1 MLAQVNEQ
9 FSSSQANFG
18 LAGLTGFVFPKIEST
33 LTTRDYGRFI
43 ISPMEQGYG
52 ATLGNSLRRVLIS
65 SLEGAAIV
73 SVRMSD
79 VHHEFSDIPFVKEDV
94 MQVMLN
100 LKQIRVKMQ
109 GDIPMRMRLQVRGE
123 GTVTAGDIETPPELE
138 IVNPDLYL
146 FTTDSPKANLSIEF
160 AVERGRGYSP
170 AEKRLSLALGEL
182 PLDAIYS
189 PIRRVNFEVESA
201 RVGQMTNYDRL
212 ILEIWTDGTLRP
224 NDALSQAANLLM
236 MHLGLVRSVSTGV
249 VAAQPII
256 EEEPKHADWH
266 KHPIENLNL
275 SVRVFNAL
283 KRSGLSLVG
292 EVVEDLN
299 NLDKKRNLGQ
309 KSITELVEKLIE
321 YGIPKEL
328 IDAKLKI
335 NSL

>member
-1 MLAQVNEQ
+1 MLP
-9 FSSSQANFG
+9 
-18 LAGLTGFVFPKIEST
+18 AG
-33 LTTRDYGRFI
+33 
-43 ISPMEQGYG
+43 
-52 ATLGNSLRRVLIS
+52 
-65 SLEGAAIV
+65 
-73 SVRMSD
+73 
-79 VHHEFSDIPFVKEDV
+79 
-94 MQVMLN
+94 
-100 LKQIRVKMQ
+100 
-109 GDIPMRMRLQVRGE
+109 
-123 GTVTAGDIETPPELE
+123 
-138 IVNPDLYL
+138 
-146 FTTDSPKANLSIEF
+146 
-160 AVERGRGYSP
+160 
-170 AEKRLSLALGEL
+170 
-182 PLDAIYS
+182 
-189 PIRRVNFEVESA
+189 A
-201 RVGQMTNYDRL
+201 RVGARSGQ
-212 ILEIWTDGTLRP
+212 
-224 NDALSQAANLLM
+224 
-236 MHLGLVRSVSTGV
+236 RSVSTGV